1 MLKAQCDGN
10 RPKCGRC
17 QKNGDACLYEVNRR
31 DIAKLQLMS
40 DSDTARLQNLNI
52 IFAVL
57 QHGTDEQ
64 AAELFGQIRLGKSTE
79 ILASTYD
86 IPSFHRSTSV
96 PYETSAV
103 FPGGPSTACDDPED
117 PSTAGMSSGFL
128 DLLDR
133 NNWAQ
138 SAETTTSYNQII
150 DDERAELVHDSTHAV
165 HSRREHPC

>member
-1 MLKAQCDGN
+1 MLRAQCDGN

-17 QKNGDACLYEVNRR
+17 QKNDDTCLYEVNRR
-31 DIAKLQLMS
+31 DIARLQLMS
-40 DSDTARLQNLNI
+40 DSDSARLQNLNI
-52 IFAVL
+52 LFAVL

-64 AAELFGQIRLGKSTE
+64 AAELLAQIRLGKSTE

-103 FPGGPSTACDDPED
+103 FPGGPSTCDDPED
-117 PSTAGMSSGFL
+117 PSTAGMSSGYP

-133 NNWAQ
+133 NNWTQ
-138 SAETTTSYNQII
+138 SAETATSYNQII
-150 DDERAELVHDSTHAV
+150 DVERAELVHDSTQIT
-165 HSRREHPC
+165 HSHREHPY